1 MNFLIVTGMSG
12 AGKSTAVEVLEDI
25 GYYCIDNIP
34 PMLIP
39 KFLELCLHSSH
50 RLDKLA
56 MVVDVR
62 GRELF
67 AGLTESLA
75 SLNRQR
81 IGYRILFLD
90 AADEVLQLRFK
101 ETRRKHPML
110 GGQVGELS
118 QAIEKERGLLGQL
131 RQAADYYIDTS
142 KLSVA
147 QLREQISD
155 IFLRD
160 KADGMLI
167 TCMSFGFKYGLPSDA
182 DTVFDVRCLPNP
194 FYLPELREKTGLD
207 GEVYNYVMDS
217 PVSQE
222 FAQKISAMMDFL
234 IPHYQAEGKSQ
245 LVIAVGCTGGKHR
258 SVTFARY
265 LYDHLKSRGNNVVIA
280 HRDLQ
285 KH

>member
-1 MNFLIVTGMSG
+1 MDFLIVTGMSG

>member
-1 MNFLIVTGMSG
+1 MDFLIVTGMSG

-118 QAIEKERGLLGQL
+118 QAIEKERGLLCQL

>member
-1 MNFLIVTGMSG
+1 MDFLIVTGMSG

-39 KFLELCLHSSH
+39 KFLELCLQSSH

>member
-1 MNFLIVTGMSG
+1 
-12 AGKSTAVEVLEDI
+12 
-25 GYYCIDNIP
+25 
-34 PMLIP
+34 
-39 KFLELCLHSSH
+39 
-50 RLDKLA
+50 

-131 RQAADYYIDTS
+131 RQAADYYIYTS

-207 GEVYNYVMDS
+207 DEVYNYVMDS